1 MTSSDEGRHAAR
13 RARPERAGWKRARG
27 AAFAALVVGGLMFA
41 PAAASA
47 ASAADAGA
55 PSGPQAG
62 SPKARV
68 SPYARFAREHQQQQ
82 LLGKKSARG
91 RPGAVSVGHAPR
103 TGGRTRR

>member
-13 RARPERAGWKRARG
+13 RARPERAGWRRARG
-27 AAFAALVVGGLMFA
+27 AAFAAMVVGGLMLA

-47 ASAADAGA
+47 ADAGV

-62 SPKARV
+62 SPKGRV

-82 LLGKKSARG
+82 PAGKKSARG
-91 RPGAVSVGHAPR
+91 RPGAVSVGHTQRSA
-103 TGGRTRR
+103 GRARR

>member
-13 RARPERAGWKRARG
+13 RVRPERAGWRRARG
-27 AAFAALVVGGLMFA
+27 AAFAALVVGGLMLA
-41 PAAASA
+41 PAAAR
-47 ASAADAGA
+47 AADAGA

-82 LLGKKSARG
+82 LVGKKSARG
-91 RPGAVSVGHAPR
+91 RPGAVSVGHAPHA
-103 TGGRTRR
+103 GSRTRR

>member
-27 AAFAALVVGGLMFA
+27 AAFAALVVGGLMLA
-41 PAAASA
+41 PAASA
-47 ASAADAGA
+47 VDAGA

-68 SPYARFAREHQQQQ
+68 SPYARFAREHHQQQ

>member
-13 RARPERAGWKRARG
+13 RARPERAGWRRARG
-27 AAFAALVVGGLMFA
+27 AAFAALVMGGLMLA
-41 PAAASA
+41 PDAAR
-47 ASAADAGA
+47 AADAGA

-82 LLGKKSARG
+82 LVDKKSARG
-91 RPGAVSVGHAPR
+91 RPGAVSVKHAPHA
-103 TGGRTRR
+103 GSRTRR